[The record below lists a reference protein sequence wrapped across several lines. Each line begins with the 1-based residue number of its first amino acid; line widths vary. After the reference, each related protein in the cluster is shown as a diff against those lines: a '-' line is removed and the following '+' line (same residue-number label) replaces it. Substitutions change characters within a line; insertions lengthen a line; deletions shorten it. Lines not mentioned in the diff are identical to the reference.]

1 MAIDIGEVPP
11 AFRLPSGQGPEVGPE
26 DYRGQRNLV
35 VWFTKGIGCPFCRRH
50 MTQLV
55 HGYPRISA
63 LNAEILEVSLTKLD
77 RARFYVSH
85 YRIPFP
91 YLCDPYYSVRREW
104 GLEKRSHSLAWYATR
119 LLHGMQI
126 QVPPNEFGTQAPS
139 LSEMPS
145 TLADDDMG
153 FYILD
158 KRGVVRYSLHGAY
171 VVNGAARQI
180 PSNNEIV
187 RELARCEEE
196 STDQRH

>member
-1 MAIDIGEVPP
+1 MTIGIGEVPP
-11 AFRLPSGQGPEVGPE
+11 AFRLPSGQGPEIGPE

-55 HGYPRISA
+55 HGYPSISA
-63 LNAEILEVSLTKLD
+63 LNTEILEVTLTPLD

-91 YLCDPYYSVRREW
+91 YLCDPHYSVRREW
-104 GLEKRSHSLAWYATR
+104 GLDRRSHSLAWYGTR
-119 LLHGMQI
+119 LLKGMKI
-126 QVPPNEFGTQAPS
+126 EVPPNDFGTQPPS
-139 LSEMPS
+139 LREMPS

-158 KRGVVRYSLHGAY
+158 KRGVVRYSLDGAY
-171 VVNGAARQI
+171 IVNGAARQI
-180 PSNNEIV
+180 PSNEEIV
-187 RELARCEEE
+187 RELARCE
-196 STDQRH
+196 DGAG

>member
-1 MAIDIGEVPP
+1 MTIGIGEVPP
-11 AFRLPSGQGPEVGPE
+11 AFRLPSGQGPEIGPE

-55 HGYPRISA
+55 HGYPSISA
-63 LNAEILEVSLTKLD
+63 LNTEILEVTLTPLD

-91 YLCDPYYSVRREW
+91 YLCDPQYSVRREW
-104 GLEKRSHSLAWYATR
+104 RLDRRSHSLAWYGTR
-119 LLHGMQI
+119 LLQGMKI
-126 QVPPNEFGTQAPS
+126 EIPPNDFGTQPPS
-139 LSEMPS
+139 LREMPS

-158 KRGVVRYSLHGAY
+158 KRGVVRYSLDGAY
-171 VVNGAARQI
+171 IVNGAARQI
-180 PSNNEIV
+180 PSNEEIV
-187 RELARCEEE
+187 RELARCE
-196 STDQRH
+196 DGAG